1 MIDIVSTEDKKVLMT
16 NHYIADYDTE
26 TCEVKIRIGDELRV
40 RINIGEIDHIK
51 EILDK
56 VKTKHG

>member
-1 MIDIVSTEDKKVLMT
+1 MT

-26 TCEVKIRIGDELRV
+26 TCEVKIKIGDELRV